1 MMAVFLCAVVMWLW
15 IQLQGGLIVAAILL
29 AIPAAICTVVV
40 LIRRNTAQQETILQ
54 ALAIA
59 AARSLPLAPAALAFA
74 DQFGRS
80 FRSRV
85 QRLAGL
91 LDEGCPLPAALDQ
104 VPSLLSVEA
113 QMLVRTGW
121 ETNSLARSLRDA
133 AELRATRQAAWG
145 AIAGRYS
152 YIVVF
157 VIVLQTIIGFL
168 MYYIMPKFE
177 AIFKDFGMPLPRV
190 TIATIEATH
199 GIVKYGILVFP
210 AIVGGLFLL
219 ILFPFTLFNVSKW
232 NIPLIDALFRRRH
245 TTLVLRGLALTV
257 EGGKPIGDG
266 LTVLAREYPS
276 SWIRRRLR
284 RVDEDVRHGRDWVES
299 LHDYGLIRATDAAI
313 LGSAQRVGNL
323 AWALRETAGSSER
336 RLGYKIQFW
345 LHLLFPFVVLALG
358 SLVFVLAVAYFAP
371 LVQLIE
377 ALAV

>member
-1 MMAVFLCAVVMWLW
+1 MIDDAGNEKSDPVVLTPVAEPRRFGLRLRHIMMAVFLCAVVMWLW

-133 AELRATRQAAWG
+133 AELRATRQAKSSTSMEQRTRPWAKRARRTDIPNRTMCATGRSATSLAMRITRRDWLSS
-145 AIAGRYS
+145 AGR
-152 YIVVF
+152 
-157 VIVLQTIIGFL
+157 
-168 MYYIMPKFE
+168 
-177 AIFKDFGMPLPRV
+177 
-190 TIATIEATH
+190 
-199 GIVKYGILVFP
+199 
-210 AIVGGLFLL
+210 
-219 ILFPFTLFNVSKW
+219 
-232 NIPLIDALFRRRH
+232 
-245 TTLVLRGLALTV
+245 
-257 EGGKPIGDG
+257 
-266 LTVLAREYPS
+266 
-276 SWIRRRLR
+276 
-284 RVDEDVRHGRDWVES
+284 
-299 LHDYGLIRATDAAI
+299 
-313 LGSAQRVGNL
+313 
-323 AWALRETAGSSER
+323 
-336 RLGYKIQFW
+336 
-345 LHLLFPFVVLALG
+345 
-358 SLVFVLAVAYFAP
+358 
-371 LVQLIE
+371 
-377 ALAV
+377 